1 MSDYETLVERA
12 QDAQAAADEAF
23 AELVAQ
29 FEGQALRWAYAA
41 LGDYALAQDATQDAF
56 VVAYQKLDQLR
67 EPKAFPAWL
76 RRIVIS
82 QCHRLTRA
90 KTLPATPLDD
100 TDIPAGV
107 GDPAAAAEASELHEQ
122 LHEAVRELPANDR
135 EVIELYYLTGYSQ
148 DEMAVMLDLPLT
160 TVRKR
165 LQYARERLRLALPAA
180 LEGPVASLGGLE
192 SLLPRWASTLEADLL
207 MIGYA
212 AALGAPPMPVAIGA
226 SFGLDESSE
235 LEWRPFR

>member
-1 MSDYETLVERA
+1 MSDYEQWVEQV

-41 LGDYALAQDATQDAF
+41 LGDFALAQDAAQEAF

-76 RRIVIS
+76 RRIVVS
-82 QCHRLTRA
+82 QCHRLIRA
-90 KTLPATPLDD
+90 KALPADPLNE
-100 TDIPAGV
+100 TEIPTRT
-107 GDPAAAAEASELHEQ
+107 GDPALAAEEGELHER

-160 TVRKR
+160 TVKKR
-165 LQYARERLRLALPAA
+165 LQYARERLRHALPAA
-180 LEGPVASLGGLE
+180 LEGPVASLGGLDT
-192 SLLPRWASTLEADLL
+192 LLPAWASEVEVDVLMMGFADV
-207 MIGYA
+207 IQPWQ
-212 AALGAPPMPVAIGA
+212 PPMAIGA
-226 SFGLDESSE
+226 SFGFKDDRE

>member
-1 MSDYETLVERA
+1 MSDYEQLVEQV

-41 LGDYALAQDATQDAF
+41 LGDFALAQDAAQEAF
-56 VVAYQKLDQLR
+56 VTAYQKLDQLR

-76 RRIVIS
+76 RRIVVS
-82 QCHRLTRA
+82 QCRRLTRA
-90 KTLPATPLDD
+90 KTLPADPLDD
-100 TDIPAGV
+100 TDIPTRV
-107 GDPAAAAEASELHEQ
+107 GDPAAAAEEGELRER

-148 DEMAVMLDLPLT
+148 DEMADMLDLPLT
-160 TVRKR
+160 TVKKR
-165 LQYARERLRLALPAA
+165 LQYARERLRVALPAA

-192 SLLPRWASTLEADLL
+192 TLLPTWASEVEVDVLL
-207 MIGYA
+207 LGYA
-212 AALGAPPMPVAIGA
+212 AVVQPFLPPVAVGA
-226 SFGLDESSE
+226 SFGFDDDRE